1 MNETSN
7 KIKNKHIIKTV
18 TTIIV
23 IILITTSFWF
33 VVKVYFKTDNPI
45 YVVTS
50 GSMSP
55 NINVNDL
62 IIIKGDKEF
71 DSLEVG
77 DVIIYFKPN
86 TPHECI
92 SEIRNCIVHRV
103 NKVIT
108 NDGQKELIT
117 KGDNNKFADQWTIT
131 ESDYIGYVIL
141 VIPKIGIVTRIL
153 TPLSTPPVNYIIIG
167 IILLLIFLL
176 EVKNSKS
183 LKRKNI
189 TEKKSV

>member
-1 MNETSN
+1 MNETRN

-92 SEIRNCIVHRV
+92 SEIRNCIVHRI

>member
-1 MNETSN
+1 MNETNNNIRN
-7 KIKNKHIIKTV
+7 KQILKSVI
-18 TTIIV
+18 TIIV

-62 IIIKGDKEF
+62 IIIKGDKDF

-77 DVIIYFKPN
+77 QVIIYFKPN

-92 SEIRNCIVHRV
+92 SEIRNCIVHRI
-103 NKVIT
+103 NKVMI
-108 NDGQKELIT
+108 NDGEKELIT
-117 KGDNNKFADQWTIT
+117 KGDNNKLIDNWIIT

-141 VIPKIGIVTRIL
+141 VIPKIGIITRIL
-153 TPLSTPPVNYIIIG
+153 TPLSIPPVNYIIIG
-167 IILLLIFLL
+167 IVLFLIFVI
-176 EVKNSKS
+176 EVKKSWS
-183 LKRKNI
+183 LKRKN
-189 TEKKSV
+189 TT

>member
-18 TTIIV
+18 TMIII

-33 VVKVYFKTDNPI
+33 VVKVYFKTNNPI

-62 IIIKGDKEF
+62 IIIRGDKEF

-108 NDGQKELIT
+108 DDGQKELIT

-153 TPLSTPPVNYIIIG
+153 APLSTPPVNYIIIG
-167 IILLLIFLL
+167 IILLSIFLI

-183 LKRKNI
+183 LKRKN
-189 TEKKSV
+189 TMQKKSV

>member
-1 MNETSN
+1 MNEVNN
-7 KIKNKHIIKTV
+7 KIRNKHIIKTV
-18 TTIIV
+18 ITVIV

-50 GSMSP
+50 GSMAP

-62 IIIKGDKEF
+62 IIIRGDKDF

-77 DVIIYFKPN
+77 DVIIYFKPD

-92 SEIRNCIVHRV
+92 SEIRNCIVHRI

-108 NDGQKELIT
+108 NDDQRELIT
-117 KGDNNKFADQWTIT
+117 KGDNNKFVDQWIIT
-131 ESDYIGYVIL
+131 ESDYIWYVIL
-141 VIPKIGIVTRIL
+141 VIPEIGIITRIF
-153 TPLSTPPVNYIIIG
+153 TTKSTPPVNYIIIG
-167 IILLLIFLL
+167 IILLLLFLI
-176 EVKNSKS
+176 EVKKSPS
-183 LKRKNI
+183 LKRKN
-189 TEKKSV
+189 TT

>member
-117 KGDNNKFADQWTIT
+117 KGDNNKFADHWTIT

>member
-7 KIKNKHIIKTV
+7 KIKNKQIIKTV

-92 SEIRNCIVHRV
+92 SEIRNCIVHRI

-117 KGDNNKFADQWTIT
+117 KGDNNKFADQWIIT

>member
-7 KIKNKHIIKTV
+7 KIKNKQIIKTV

>member
-1 MNETSN
+1 MNEVNN
-7 KIKNKHIIKTV
+7 KIRNKQIIKTV
-18 TTIIV
+18 ITVIV

-62 IIIKGDKEF
+62 IIIRGDKDF

-77 DVIIYFKPN
+77 DVIIYFKPD

-92 SEIRNCIVHRV
+92 SEIRNCIVHRI

-108 NDGQKELIT
+108 NDDQRELIT
-117 KGDNNKFADQWTIT
+117 KGDNNKFVDQWIIT

-141 VIPKIGIVTRIL
+141 VIPEIGIITRIL
-153 TPLSTPPVNYIIIG
+153 TPISTPPVNYIIIG
-167 IILLLIFLL
+167 IILLLLFLI
-176 EVKNSKS
+176 EVKKSPS
-183 LKRKNI
+183 LKRKN
-189 TEKKSV
+189 TT

>member
-18 TTIIV
+18 TMIIV

-33 VVKVYFKTDNPI
+33 VVKVYFKTDSPI

-92 SEIRNCIVHRV
+92 SKIRNCIVHRI

-167 IILLLIFLL
+167 IILLSIFLI

-189 TEKKSV
+189 TQKKSV

>member
-18 TTIIV
+18 TMIII

-77 DVIIYFKPN
+77 DIIIYFKPN

-92 SEIRNCIVHRV
+92 SEIRNCIVHRI

-117 KGDNNKFADQWTIT
+117 KGDNNKFADHWTIT

-153 TPLSTPPVNYIIIG
+153 APLSTPPVNYIIIG
-167 IILLLIFLL
+167 IILLSIFLI

-183 LKRKNI
+183 LKRKN
-189 TEKKSV
+189 TMQKKSV

>member
-18 TTIIV
+18 TMIII

-33 VVKVYFKTDNPI
+33 VVKVYFKTNNPI

-77 DVIIYFKPN
+77 DIIIYFKPN

-92 SEIRNCIVHRV
+92 SEIRNCIVHRI

-117 KGDNNKFADQWTIT
+117 KGDNNKFADHWTIT

-153 TPLSTPPVNYIIIG
+153 APLSTPPVNYIIIG
-167 IILLLIFLL
+167 IILLSIFLI

-183 LKRKNI
+183 LKRKN
-189 TEKKSV
+189 TMQKKSV